1 MRISDLLASEVRRAD
16 GTSIGQVREV
26 RIVQD
31 GPIIGGLQAGF
42 RVDALLVG
50 KRSLGVRLGYHA
62 GNIHGPWLLAMLFGR
77 SSCRITEVPMT
88 DVDTWDHEQRIVT
101 LRTL

>member
-1 MRISDLLASEVRRAD
+1 MMRISDLLASQVLRAD
-16 GTSIGQVREV
+16 GTRVGRVREV

-31 GPIIGGLQAGF
+31 GPIIGDVQAGF

-50 KRSLGVRLGYHA
+50 KGSLGVRLGYHA
-62 GNIHGPWLLAMLFGR
+62 GNIRGPWLLNVLFRR
-77 SSCRITEVPMT
+77 SDHRLLTVPMT

-101 LRTL
+101 LH

>member
-1 MRISDLLASEVRRAD
+1 MTRVSDLLASEVRRAD
-16 GTSIGQVREV
+16 GTLVGRVREV

-62 GNIHGPWLLAMLFGR
+62 GHIRGPWLLNTLFRR
-77 SSCRITEVPMT
+77 SADHVTAVPMT
-88 DVDTWDHEQRIVT
+88 DVDNWDHERRVVT
-101 LRTL
+101 LH